1 MDVQPKLDELTDLVE
16 SARAMPMSASCLVN
30 RGEVLALVDEIRDAL
45 PGELRQAQW
54 VLHDRDEVV
63 EEGRREAERIVAAAH
78 QERELLV
85 SEQEVTREADREA
98 DRLVADARKEAD
110 DLRVE
115 VEEYVDAKLAA
126 FEAELHRTLAAVER
140 GRDKLTG

>member
-30 RGEVLALVDEIRDAL
+30 RGEVLVLVDEIRDAL

-54 VLHDRDEVV
+54 VLHDREEVV

-126 FEAELHRTLAAVER
+126 FEAELRRILAAVER